1 MDLLQIVFFLKCPSL
16 RLVHTCWTTSHVI
29 KVLYSMYVFTKYKTF
44 STLVL
49 EKGSQHLYLRLVCI
63 VLKL

>member
-1 MDLLQIVFFLKCPSL
+1 MIMDLLQIVFFVKCPSS
-16 RLVHTCWTTSHVI
+16 RLVHTCWTTSHVS

-49 EKGSQHLYLRLVCI
+49 EKGSQHLYLH
-63 VLKL
+63 